1 MSFIYKP
8 KVFLTY
14 PINKEVKK
22 ENDMNI
28 KKALLELTID
38 EAITCKQLANFYD
51 IYNEDKE
58 FKDAVDFLSGS
69 IVIDMGQLKDELYAS
84 EDSHELGA
92 VEFMQKHYPSAV
104 LFIDLIP
111 KEKRKFI

>member
-1 MSFIYKP
+1 
-8 KVFLTY
+8 
-14 PINKEVKK
+14 
-22 ENDMNI
+22 MNI
-28 KKALLELTID
+28 QKALIELTINGVV
-38 EAITCKQLANFYD
+38 TCKQLADFYD
-51 IYNEDKE
+51 TYHENKE